1 MQEPTETTAGCA
13 LPEPMAVGTGVWRRG
28 PCSSQPR
35 PTPHTTGQWRM
46 GLCPCG
52 GPASSTPPLVA
63 ATHCSHFRRS
73 PHSQLQSCPWDCP
86 LKPDSSTQPGPI
98 AEDAPLRLGRV
109 CRVVAGP
116 SVQVS
121 VVCLHTLATAFSS
134 EPPELPFL
142 SWLTSSLAKVLPQMQ
157 EHFLS
162 QFPPRGTDPI
172 LLPPVFISFWP
183 T

>member
-1 MQEPTETTAGCA
+1 MQEPTKTAAGCA
-13 LPEPMAVGTGVWRRG
+13 LPEPMAVGTGVRRRG
-28 PCSSQPR
+28 PCSSQPL
-35 PTPHTTGQWRM
+35 PAPHTTGQWRM

-52 GPASSTPPLVA
+52 GPVSSTPPLAA
-63 ATHCSHFRRS
+63 ATHYSHFRQS

-86 LKPDSSTQPGPI
+86 LYPNSNTQPQPI
-98 AEDAPLRLGRV
+98 TADAPLRLGWV
-109 CRVVAGP
+109 CRAVAGL
-116 SVQVS
+116 S
-121 VVCLHTLATAFSS
+121 VVCLHTLAAAFSS
-134 EPPELPFL
+134 EPPELRFP